1 MCGFVCWIPIFLC
14 GFCVCVCVCVWNW
27 DLFNYKVK
35 KKKKKKSY
43 ADHNRRKFWKAVY
56 ISRRFIHP
64 LRFLFKYFNASP
76 WFPVPC
82 TNRKYISL
90 HITCAFRL
98 QKVDVKV
105 LVAQWCPTAC
115 YPMDCNP
122 PGSSVH
128 EVLQARILE
137 WVASPF
143 SRGSSQSSDRT
154 QISCIAGTLF
164 TT

>member
-1 MCGFVCWIPIFLC
+1 MLTTTEEKFGKQYIFQE
-14 GFCVCVCVCVWNW
+14 
-27 DLFNYKVK
+27 D
-35 KKKKKKSY
+35 S
-43 ADHNRRKFWKAVY
+43 
-56 ISRRFIHP
+56 FIH
-64 LRFLFKYFNASP
+64 LRFLFKYSNASP

-82 TNRKYISL
+82 TNRKYIPL

-122 PGSSVH
+122 SGSSVH

-143 SRGSSQSSDRT
+143 SRVSP
-154 QISCIAGTLF
+154 
-164 TT
+164 

>member
-1 MCGFVCWIPIFLC
+1 MAQRLKRLPPMRETRVRSLGRE
-14 GFCVCVCVCVWNW
+14 
-27 DLFNYKVK
+27 D
-35 KKKKKKSY
+35 
-43 ADHNRRKFWKAVY
+43 
-56 ISRRFIHP
+56 P
-64 LRFLFKYFNASP
+64 LD

>member
-1 MCGFVCWIPIFLC
+1 MLNTNIPVWVL
-14 GFCVCVCVCVWNW
+14 CVCVCVWNW

-35 KKKKKKSY
+35 KKKSY
-43 ADHNRRKFWKAVY
+43 ADHNRRKIWKAVY

-64 LRFLFKYFNASP
+64 LRFLFKYFNATP

-154 QISCIAGTLF
+154 QISCIVGTLF